1 MALHTYTFT
10 TQQSHLLWE
19 ILTEEIHRHQDLY
32 DSVCNDP
39 KISQG
44 DIDIIQEHL
53 VMLKTMYSQL
63 SKKL

>member
-1 MALHTYTFT
+1 MSLLTYTFT
-10 TQQSHLLWE
+10 TQQSHLLWD
-19 ILTEEIHRHQDLY
+19 ILNEEIQTHQELY

-53 VMLKTMYSQL
+53 VMLKTMFAQL

>member
-1 MALHTYTFT
+1 MSLLTFTFT

-19 ILTEEIHRHQDLY
+19 ILSEEIHTHQELY

-53 VMLKTMYSQL
+53 VMLKTMFAQL